1 MPLQIK
7 LYHAV
12 ADVEHSGRPRED
24 TRADDEDADHRPML
38 ATGVSSLSTSAPV
51 SSPLAPQRPCAGSDS
66 SRREGADAGEW
77 WRSARGTRR
86 EAEVAAACR
95 LLEEEGRR

>member
-7 LYHAV
+7 LYHAF

-51 SSPLAPQRPCAGSDS
+51 SSPLAPCAGSDS
-66 SRREGADAGEW
+66 SRREGADTGEW

-95 LLEEEGRR
+95 LPIPL